1 MRTLNLFL
9 LFFFL
14 FALNSYSLP
23 KCEGDDFTKWNNCY
37 GTYTFPSGTKYVGE
51 WKFHSESKNG
61 MYHGQGTETF
71 ASGAKY
77 VGEHKDGNRHGQGT
91 YTFGKG
97 PWEGDKYVG
106 EWKDNNPHGQ
116 GTHTFANGTKW
127 EGLWVE
133 GEFKGE
139 KVEEIKTNVTLKKYY
154 NTKVT
159 PRGFF
164 RGIYYWVG
172 NIVCSVTYNLGI
184 TGDCG
189 YKNRIQTGMIIFWLL
204 LITIVGGL
212 FGNRK
217 KF

>member
-1 MRTLNLFL
+1 MKILNLFL
-9 LFFFL
+9 IFFFL

-23 KCEGDDFTKWNNCY
+23 ECEGDDFIKWNNCY
-37 GTYTFPSGTKYVGE
+37 GTYTFASGTKYVGE
-51 WKFHSESKNG
+51 WKFHSESGNG
-61 MYHGQGTETF
+61 MHHGQGTKTY

-77 VGEHKDGNRHGQGT
+77 VGEWKDGNKHGKGT
-91 YTFGKG
+91 YTF
-97 PWEGDKYVG
+97 
-106 EWKDNNPHGQ
+106 
-116 GTHTFANGTKW
+116 ASGTKW

-133 GEFKGE
+133 NEFKGE

-154 NTKVT
+154 NTNVT

-172 NIVCSVTYNLGI
+172 DIACSVTYNLGI
-184 TGDCG
+184 TGYCV
-189 YKNRIQTGMIIFWLL
+189 YKTRIQTGMIIFWFF
-204 LITIVGGL
+204 LISIGVAL